1 VVIKV
6 GCALIPAIGLVS
18 NYALCDQSRNYTGY
32 EQCIN
37 ILRTAQSGNVVILQ
51 EDNILFPVIYGR
63 IAERMREDLTLYD
76 RQNIVFKMPYLGER
90 KGSYHGSGRGFGNL
104 LEREVVKH
112 SISQGIYYG
121 VFDPFSID
129 LPEEYVLVP
138 YCLIYE
144 LVRRENVQKPH
155 RIPNLWKY
163 YSTESFNDNLER
175 DLQNRQ
181 ICGYFY
187 FRRGQY
193 IFLTGNKELGLK
205 DMKKASQ
212 IAYDDYGRHLF
223 IAFALIDEGL
233 FSEARGELE
242 KAITRQADPGAV
254 NNIWGY
260 YYYKMGDYQKAITLF
275 RKATALRPGN
285 SMYYKNLGLA
295 LWSAGDKKHAEKAFQ
310 KSLEIHKDQ
319 PETIKFMREH
329 GLMP

>member
-1 VVIKV
+1 VAIKV

-37 ILRTAQSGNVVILQ
+37 ILRTAQSGNVVIVQ
-51 EDNILFPVIYGR
+51 GDDILFPVIYGR
-63 IAERMREDLTLYD
+63 IAERMREDVILYD
-76 RQNIVFKMPYLGER
+76 RQNIAFKLPYLGER
-90 KGSYHGSGRGFGNL
+90 RGIYYGSWRDFRGL
-104 LEREVVKH
+104 LERELIKH
-112 SISQGIYYG
+112 RILDGIYYA

-129 LPEEYVLVP
+129 LPEEYFLVP
-138 YCLIYE
+138 YGLIYK
-144 LVRRENVQKPH
+144 LAKRENVQKPH

-163 YSTESFNDNLER
+163 YSVESFHDNYR
-175 DLQNRQ
+175 KDFQNRQ
-181 ICGYFY
+181 ICGHFY
-187 FRRGQY
+187 FRRGHY

-212 IAYDDYGRHLF
+212 IAYDDYGLHSL

-233 FSEARGELE
+233 FSEARQELE